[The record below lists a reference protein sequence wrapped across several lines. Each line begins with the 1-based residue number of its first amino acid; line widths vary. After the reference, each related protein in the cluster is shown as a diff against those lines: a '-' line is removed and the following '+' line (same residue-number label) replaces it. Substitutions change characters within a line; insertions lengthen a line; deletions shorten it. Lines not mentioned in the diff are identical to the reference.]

1 MILFQKA
8 KIDESEPVNVVNRE
22 VVGGTGTVKITSG
35 TKFKHD
41 ITTKSSL
48 PSNSTDVK
56 DGEVKMATKSLRDRG
71 ANLMEDKEKNVVM
84 SYKQPGAME
93 MDANSTNVDS
103 KHDMTTVEDF
113 DYYDEIRPVTEP
125 SIYDSGLSSASQVG
139 G

>member
-1 MILFQKA
+1 MKLILFQKGNV
-8 KIDESEPVNVVNRE
+8 DESEPVNVVNRE
-22 VVGGTGTVKITSG
+22 VVGGTAN
-35 TKFKHD
+35 
-41 ITTKSSL
+41 ITTDTQVKQDLTKTGFL
-48 PSNSTDVK
+48 PSTSTDVK

-84 SYKQPGAME
+84 SSKQPGARE
-93 MDANSTNVDS
+93 MDADSTNVDS